1 VKTAW
6 QQAQTVRKMS
16 EHLLQHGIQ
25 LVLNSAGHMEMGVFI
40 QQDDAAYEF
49 TQSLK
54 QNE

>member
-6 QQAQTVRKMS
+6 QQTRTVCKMS

-25 LVLNSAGHMEMGVFI
+25 LVLNSAGHMEMGIFI

-54 QNE
+54 PTE